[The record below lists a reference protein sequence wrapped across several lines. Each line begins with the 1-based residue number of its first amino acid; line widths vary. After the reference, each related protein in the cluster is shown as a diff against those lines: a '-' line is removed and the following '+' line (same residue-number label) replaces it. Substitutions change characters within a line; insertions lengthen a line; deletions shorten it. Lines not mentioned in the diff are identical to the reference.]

1 MATVGRV
8 EARWENFIGAPGYS
22 RFTFEA
28 PASAADATTITGKVR
43 AFFNALVTLI
53 PNGVTVQVQQAV
65 PLYDEQT
72 GILFDELSATTAPA
86 IVTGTALGG
95 ASIAGGA
102 GAMIGWKTSSIWQGR
117 RVQGRTFL
125 VPLAGVSEANGTLGA
140 GAIATI
146 TTAGNGL
153 IGPSTPA
160 FGVWAKKYTTNADGS
175 KTQVDGSFFL
185 GTAITVPDRTGIL
198 RSRRD

>member
-28 PASAADATTITGKVR
+28 PVTIADAGTITSKVR

-53 PNGVTVQVQQAV
+53 PNGVTIQVQQAV

-72 GILFDELSATTAPA
+72 GILTDEISASSAPA

-95 ASIAGGA
+95 ASMAGGA

-125 VPLAGVSEANGTLGA
+125 VPLAGVSEQNGTLLA
-140 GAIATI
+140 AAITTI
-146 TTAGNGL
+146 QTAGNGM
-153 IGPSTPA
+153 IAGSTPA
-160 FGVWAKKYTTNADGS
+160 YGVWAKKFTVDATGH
-175 KTQVDGSFFL
+175 KTQIDGSFFL
-185 GTAITVPDRTGIL
+185 ATAISVPDKTGIL